1 MLKIRDETVR
11 TLAQEVMR
19 LRGAPNMTAAI
30 KLSLQNCLKDLD
42 RAALVNTAKSDQSA
56 NNS

>member
-1 MLKIRDETVR
+1 MKIRDETVR

-42 RAALVNTAKSDQSA
+42 RAALVNTPKSDQSA